1 MANIVVNNVKEVNEA
16 LGQIATYN
24 QQMYNEMLKISEVC
38 TKFSSA
44 WISDANDYESTINS
58 LKTLQNEFETNIEPL
73 KIQAEKAK
81 KYLNIE
87 PVITQFID
95 TMNTYIIE
103 TVKTAGGSI

>member
-38 TKFSSA
+38 TKFSNA

-58 LKTLQNEFETNIEPL
+58 LKTLQNEFE
-73 KIQAEKAK
+73 A
-81 KYLNIE
+81 NIE
-87 PVITQFID
+87 PVITQFVD
-95 TMNTYIIE
+95 TMNTYIVE
-103 TVKTAGGSI
+103 TIKTAGESI